1 MDVTTTEGTTVTVTV
16 DKNLCA
22 SSGACIFS
30 APELFEFDDDEES
43 NVIEGAPPIGTA
55 RLNDIVFNCPAGA
68 ISVTER

>member
-1 MDVTTTEGTTVTVTV
+1 MDVTTAEGTIVDVIV

-43 NVIEGAPPIGTA
+43 RVIEGAPPIGIA
-55 RLNDIVFNCPAGA
+55 LLNDIAFNCPAGA
-68 ISVTER
+68 ISATEP